1 MSRAQNG
8 DAAPTAEENK
18 MEATSIRVREH
29 DKRGWHVI
37 ATFESVEWANGRQW
51 HHQIIS
57 EAIQARCSRF
67 RCWFLVGE
75 WWWLQRHNRVGS
87 WSFFSSKGWK
97 VLCLHVQVTS
107 QVQHDTCSEFRPIF
121 STASNVSSIN
131 TIAAVTQHLYRPFSF
146 PALVG
151 ASVCNTHQL
160 QLTTASK
167 NEVLVH
173 ASPKKEQSI
182 LSTTKPKTT

>member
-1 MSRAQNG
+1 LSNQERKTEEWIGSKFLLLSLAMSRAQNG

-75 WWWLQRHNRVGS
+75 W
-87 WSFFSSKGWK
+87 
-97 VLCLHVQVTS
+97 
-107 QVQHDTCSEFRPIF
+107 
-121 STASNVSSIN
+121 
-131 TIAAVTQHLYRPFSF
+131 
-146 PALVG
+146 
-151 ASVCNTHQL
+151 
-160 QLTTASK
+160 
-167 NEVLVH
+167 
-173 ASPKKEQSI
+173 
-182 LSTTKPKTT
+182 